1 MYLRPGHIFA
11 NRYEIKKEFHGGMA
25 QVFGAY
31 DLKEKRYVV
40 LKFLP
45 PTLANDEQAKNDLIN
60 EAKIAAKVKGKN
72 ILQIYGAFKV
82 KSSGEV
88 FIIMEWVKGCDLAT
102 LIKNHGPFTWD
113 EARPV
118 LEQILSGLE
127 AIHSAGIIHR
137 DIKPQNILIREDG
150 TVLVADFGISKSIQS
165 SMTRISQVTS
175 ISGTPAYMA
184 PEAIKG
190 EKIGRATDIYA
201 VGCIAYEMLTGHPP
215 FTGNPMTVMWKHV
228 HEEPDYSVLPK
239 EAVEWVK
246 WCLAKSVEQR
256 PVSARIALTSLCN
269 TEQVPHYTS
278 EGNSE
283 SEKTFKITPSTPTG
297 KKARAK
303 DIAHLLIVPLALVLV
318 ISIGTLIYRSFQTNS
333 TITTPNISQSSF
345 ASSNGT
351 SPNVLPSQTD
361 SPNSHP
367 SIQFAVCLGGGACDR
382 ARSIQQTSDGGFIV
396 AGFTASDEGNVSG
409 YHGGY
414 RYDFWVVKLSS
425 TGVMEWQ
432 KCLGGSSDD
441 RAFSVQQT
449 DDGGYIVAG
458 YTVSNDGDV
467 SGNHD
472 GEDSWVVK
480 LSSTGGIEWQKCLGG
495 RGYDC
500 ARSIQQT
507 VDGGYI
513 VAGYTVS
520 NGGDVSGNHGGEDF
534 WVVKLSS
541 TGVIEW
547 QKCLGGDDD
556 DRAYSI
562 QQTADGGFIVTGFT
576 CSNDGDVSG
585 NHGNADFWVVKLSS
599 TGVIEWQK
607 CLGGSNDDQ
616 AYSVQQT
623 VDGGFIVAGET
634 YSNDGDVSGNH
645 GVGFDDFWVVKLS
658 SAGVIEWQKCLGGT
672 WCELAFS
679 VQQTDDGG
687 FIVAGYTTSNDGDV
701 NGNHAVGCDD
711 FWVVKLSPKGK

>member
-1 MYLRPGHIFA
+1 VYLRLGHIFA

-102 LIKNHGPFTWD
+102 LIKSHGPFTWD

-137 DIKPQNILIREDG
+137 DIKPQNILVREDG

-190 EKIGRATDIYA
+190 EKIGRATDIYV

-215 FTGNPMTVMWKHV
+215 FIGNPMTVMWKHV

-303 DIAHLLIVPLALVLV
+303 DIAHLLIVPLALVLG

-396 AGFTASDEGNVSG
+396 AGET
-409 YHGGY
+409 
-414 RYDFWVVKLSS
+414 W
-425 TGVMEWQ
+425 
-432 KCLGGSSDD
+432 
-441 RAFSVQQT
+441 SV
-449 DDGGYIVAG
+449 
-458 YTVSNDGDV
+458 DGDV
-467 SGNHD
+467 SGNHSASD
-472 GEDSWVVK
+472 FCASDFWVVK
-480 LSSTGGIEWQKCLGG
+480 LNSSGEIVWKKCLGG
-495 RGYDC
+495 SGSDC
-500 ARSIQQT
+500 SHSIQQT
-507 VDGGYI
+507 VDGGFI
-513 VAGYTVS
+513 VAGWSGSYD
-520 NGGDVSGNHGGEDF
+520 GDVSGNHGWYDC
-534 WVVKLSS
+534 WVVKLNSS
-541 TGVIEW
+541 GEIEW
-547 QKCLGGDDD
+547 QKCFGGNDYDV
-556 DRAYSI
+556 AFSI
-562 QQTADGGFIVTGFT
+562 QQTADGGFIVAGWSIPNDDDASGNHGADYWVIKLNSLGELEWQKCLGGSYFDEAHSIQQTADGGFIVAGWSWSNDGDVSGSHGDSDCWIVRLDSLGKVEWQKCLGGGGDDFAYYIQQT
-576 CSNDGDVSG
+576 ADGGFIVVGETWSNDGDVSG
-585 NHGNADFWVVKLSS
+585 NHGRADYWIVKLNSS
-599 TGVIEWQK
+599 
-607 CLGGSNDDQ
+607 CR
-616 AYSVQQT
+616 
-623 VDGGFIVAGET
+623 
-634 YSNDGDVSGNH
+634 
-645 GVGFDDFWVVKLS
+645 
-658 SAGVIEWQKCLGGT
+658 
-672 WCELAFS
+672 
-679 VQQTDDGG
+679 
-687 FIVAGYTTSNDGDV
+687 
-701 NGNHAVGCDD
+701 
-711 FWVVKLSPKGK
+711 